1 MAKFHNLFTFAVLFI
16 STISVHVIA
25 QNFLFGQ
32 ENGGS
37 WEDGHATFYGDMGG
51 GETMQG
57 ACGYGDLFQQ
67 GYGFETAALSTALFN
82 KGQTCGACFEI
93 MCVNDPQWCIPNAG
107 TIRITATNFCP
118 PNYDPQFYPW
128 CNPPRK
134 HFDLSMPLFTKLA
147 PFKAGIIPVKFR
159 RIPCAKRGGI
169 KFEIKGNPHWIT
181 ATPINVGGAG
191 DVTALAVKGSK
202 SGQWVPMSR
211 NWGQVWQT
219 SANLVG
225 QSLSFHVTTSDRKM
239 VVLYNVAPANWQF
252 DQTYEG
258 KANI

>member
-25 QNFLFGQ
+25 ENFLFGQ

-93 MCVNDPQWCIPNAG
+93 IV
-107 TIRITATNFCP
+107 
-118 PNYDPQFYPW
+118 
-128 CNPPRK
+128 
-134 HFDLSMPLFTKLA
+134 
-147 PFKAGIIPVKFR
+147 
-159 RIPCAKRGGI
+159 PCAKGGGI

-181 ATPINVGGAG
+181 VTPINVGGAG

-225 QSLSFHVTTSDRKM
+225 QSLSFYITTSDRKM
-239 VVLYNVAPANWQF
+239 AVLYNVAPANWQF
-252 DQTYEG
+252 GQTYEG